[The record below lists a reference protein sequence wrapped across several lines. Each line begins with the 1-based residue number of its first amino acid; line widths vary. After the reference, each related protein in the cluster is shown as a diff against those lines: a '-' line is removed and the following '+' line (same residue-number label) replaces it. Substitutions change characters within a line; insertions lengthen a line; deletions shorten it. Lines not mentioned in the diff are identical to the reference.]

1 MVLHRQKI
9 LLRLS
14 RGLCAIGLVR
24 SLCGGLCGR
33 LMRHKACA
41 ALCGNLVCIHCDVR
55 CRFIVGQ
62 VRWRR
67 CAHGFLQKLSPIH
80 AAYARPYAVAYAV
93 LMRPPGG
100 HLPMESCFL
109 LLSWCFFYIVCLWFS
124 YRVPIVSLLF
134 SYCAPVVFL
143 VRSYCFLIVILLC
156 SHCCTIVFL
165 LRPHCFPIVLL
176 SFLFCFLIIF
186 GLMRSLMRHKPV
198 AYGRPAYGA

>member
-1 MVLHRQKI
+1 M
-9 LLRLS
+9 RLS

-109 LLSWCFFYIVCLWFS
+109 LLSWCVPIVFLWFS
-124 YRVPIVSLLF
+124 YGVP
-134 SYCAPVVFL
+134 
-143 VRSYCFLIVILLC
+143 
-156 SHCCTIVFL
+156 IVFL
-165 LRPHCFPIVLL
+165 LCSYCCPIVFLLCPYCFPIVLL
-176 SFLFCFLIIF
+176 LFPFCFLIVFLLSFYCFPIVFLLLPHLRVPFLIIF

>member
-1 MVLHRQKI
+1 MY
-9 LLRLS
+9 

-62 VRWRR
+62 LRWRR
-67 CAHGFLQKLSPIH
+67 CGHRFLQKLSPIH

-93 LMRPPGG
+93 LMRPPGS

-109 LLSWCFFYIVCLWFS
+109 LLSCIFLVLSYGFPVGPHCFPIFVSIVF
-124 YRVPIVSLLF
+124 LLF
-134 SYCAPVVFL
+134 SYC
-143 VRSYCFLIVILLC
+143 
-156 SHCCTIVFL
+156 
-165 LRPHCFPIVLL
+165 
-176 SFLFCFLIIF
+176 
-186 GLMRSLMRHKPV
+186 
-198 AYGRPAYGA
+198 